1 MDFFEDFEFFF
12 ESAIF
17 YDKFQLIAK
26 NRVNKPMIEHL
37 KALEGWMKCFVFS
50 LVGIGG
56 SRNLVEGL

>member
-37 KALEGWMKCFVFS
+37 KALEG
-50 LVGIGG
+50 
-56 SRNLVEGL
+56 